1 MNRYNLAWRY
11 CTTTGEFLWVSF
23 KITILSV
30 VVWITGCAHTQSDIS
45 VKPASDHIT
54 AIQGNL
60 SAVDAKTVVVEQ
72 WLKSH

>member
-1 MNRYNLAWRY
+1 VAEY
-11 CTTTGEFLWVSF
+11 FWVSI
-23 KITILSV
+23 KITALAIFA
-30 VVWITGCAHTQSDIS
+30 GCAHTPSTIS

-60 SAVDAKTVVVEQ
+60 SAVDGKAVVVEQ